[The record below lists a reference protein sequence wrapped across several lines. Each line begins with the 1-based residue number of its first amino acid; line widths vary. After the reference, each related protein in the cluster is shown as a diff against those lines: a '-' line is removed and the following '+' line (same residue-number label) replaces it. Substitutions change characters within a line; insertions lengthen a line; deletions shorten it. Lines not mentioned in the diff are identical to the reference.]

1 MPSAPSNQAK
11 YQYIPT
17 DKLRFDPNNP
27 RFFGTQ
33 KDQKRTQD
41 QLYQA
46 LINDF
51 GALGLVDSLL
61 ANGFVP
67 YEPLVVRNEGTH
79 YSVLEGN
86 RRLAAVRYI
95 LENSDEYGEK
105 STKPIADLNYLP
117 CIIFEES
124 GPSALTREQTYLGLR
139 HFSGFKPWQPR
150 SKAEYLARQIDAGSS
165 PGELAVKLNT
175 TTNKLKKY
183 LIAMNLLN
191 KVRKKDSESPAKSF
205 SKFWLLA
212 EALQRSQIQE
222 YLALEVD
229 ASTFKIEGYNKQ
241 NFSKLCQ
248 FLYGSDVFADEE
260 GEEELEPVISDTR
273 QISRLA
279 EVLANPEARLVLEKD
294 NDLSLALA
302 YVHKGPEQLRELHG
316 NAVSAVRAFLKMR
329 PTPAQKA
336 KLKDA
341 IQSLLKAK

>member
-1 MPSAPSNQAK
+1 MPNAPSNQAK
-11 YQYIPT
+11 YEYLST
-17 DKLRFDPNNP
+17 DKLKFDPGNP
-27 RFFGTQ
+27 RFFGSQT
-33 KDQKRTQD
+33 DQKKTQSE
-41 QLYQA
+41 LYQV
-46 LINDF
+46 LKNDF

-67 YEPLVVRNEGTH
+67 YEPLVVRNEGAH

-86 RRLAAVRYI
+86 RRLAAVKYI
-95 LENSDEYGEK
+95 LEHSDEYREK
-105 STKPIADLNYLP
+105 SAKPIADLEKIP

-124 GPSALTREQTYLGLR
+124 GKSAINREQIYLGLR
-139 HFSGFKPWQPR
+139 HFSGYTQWQPR
-150 SKAEYLARQIDAGSS
+150 SKAEYLARQIEAGIS

-175 TTNKLKKY
+175 TKNKLKKY

-191 KVRKKDSESPAKSF
+191 KVGRTVSESPAKNF
-205 SKFWLLA
+205 GKFWLLA

-229 ASTFKIEGYNKQ
+229 PDTLKIKEYSKQ

-248 FLYGSDVFADEE
+248 FLYGGEVFPGDER
-260 GEEELEPVISDTR
+260 EEELEPVISDTR

-279 EVLANPEARLVLEKD
+279 EVLANPEARLVLEKG

-316 NAVSAVRAFLKMR
+316 KAVAAVRDFLKMR
-329 PTPAQKA
+329 PTPAQKT